1 MKKKFLAILL
11 ALGLVITCMPMVA
24 LAEGSGLSVDK
35 TEVKKGETVRV
46 TLTLPSEIIGN
57 LGVLEFKLIFNNTV
71 LKVTKIGANNI
82 DPSLAGNTSV
92 STANQNGWLKWSYT
106 GDDENGF
113 EVDNNVNLYA
123 DFEVLSEIENTDFE
137 ISECAI
143 EKIDTSAGPSTNINL
158 AMLPS
163 TFNKS
168 VTLQLKGTDGG
179 KTLTKDAHIKGN
191 VLDVAEEYNVVI
203 IYNDDAVYTY
213 IPNDAKDSDI
223 NKTYQNAENG
233 VTLSPTDKETV
244 RGKWC
249 GYGDGV
255 DNVGFDGN
263 KNRITIING
272 MDVAGTVTATAAK
285 DAGIKG
291 ETFSINLTTSDEVD
305 GSANYAILRDA
316 CITGSTEEQLNAA
329 FNQCGSSDKFGKRTI
344 STGGF
349 SLGAINTQGNTIKYA
364 NIYYSLTGDPG
375 TGMANWGGY
384 RKYNFRNY
392 NYHSSSSVIKKSP
405 CSS

>member
-24 LAEGSGLSVDK
+24 LAASPGISVDK
-35 TEVKKGETVRV
+35 TKVKKGETVKL
-46 TLTLPSEIIGN
+46 TATLPNEVISKD
-57 LGVLEFKLIFNNTV
+57 LEGLQYNIKFDKNV
-71 LKVTKIGANNI
+71 LKVTNI
-82 DPSLAGNTSV
+82 VSEGFTDADYSGNTKVDDVNQAGAEGEFIWSV
-92 STANQNGWLKWSYT
+92 TGVGGADFQATDSST
-106 GDDENGF
+106 
-113 EVDNNVNLYA
+113 LYA
-123 DFEVLSEIENTDFE
+123 EFEALEDSGSTTIELTYVEIYNADET
-137 ISECAI
+137 I
-143 EKIDTSAGPSTNINL
+143 NIKL
-158 AMLPS
+158 GTAPYEF
-163 TFNKS
+163 TKS
-168 VTLQLKGTDGG
+168 VTLQLTGADGG

-329 FNQCGSSDKFGKRTI
+329 FNQCGSSDKFGARTI

-375 TGMANWGGY
+375 TGMANWGGTV
-384 RKYNFRNY
+384 NTTLGTITIT
-392 NYHSSSSVIKKSP
+392 VQAA
-405 CSS
+405 

>member
-35 TEVKKGETVRV
+35 TEVKKGETVRLTV
-46 TLTLPSEIIGN
+46 TLPPAAVGKTLSGAEFGLVFDKTALEMTAIGDE
-57 LGVLEFKLIFNNTV
+57 GFTGGDSGH
-71 LKVTKIGANNI
+71 TQ
-82 DPSLAGNTSV
+82 V
-92 STANQNGWLKWSYT
+92 STANAKGEFKLSKQETNNGEQFTTSASSR
-106 GDDENGF
+106 F
-113 EVDNNVNLYA
+113 YA
-123 DFEVLSEIENTDFE
+123 DFTALKDTGNVVIKLSDN
-137 ISECAI
+137 SETVI
-143 EKIDTSAGPSTNINL
+143 YNSDNSIDIND
-158 AMLPS
+158 ASLP
-163 TFNKS
+163 TEFVKS
-168 VTLQLKGTDGG
+168 VTLQLTGADGG

-316 CITGSTEEQLNAA
+316 CKENSSVDVGSVFDLCKATD
-329 FNQCGSSDKFGKRTI
+329 GTRFGTNDI
-344 STGGF
+344 STTESIQING
-349 SLGAINTQGNTIKYA
+349 INTASGKINYV
-364 NIYYSLTGDPG
+364 NLYYSLTGDPG
-375 TGMANWGGY
+375 EGVAKYVSGGG
-384 RKYNFRNY
+384 
-392 NYHSSSSVIKKSP
+392 
-405 CSS
+405 

>member
-35 TEVKKGETVRV
+35 TEVKKGETVRLTV
-46 TLTLPSEIIGN
+46 TLPPAAVGKTLSGAEFGLVFDKAALEMTAIGDE
-57 LGVLEFKLIFNNTV
+57 GFTGGDSGH
-71 LKVTKIGANNI
+71 TQ
-82 DPSLAGNTSV
+82 V
-92 STANQNGWLKWSYT
+92 STANAKGEFKLSKQETNSGEPFTTSASSR
-106 GDDENGF
+106 F
-113 EVDNNVNLYA
+113 YA
-123 DFEVLSEIENTDFE
+123 DFTALKDTGNVVIKLSDLGETVIYNSDN
-137 ISECAI
+137 S
-143 EKIDTSAGPSTNINL
+143 IDIND
-158 AMLPS
+158 ASLPPE
-163 TFNKS
+163 FVKS
-168 VTLQLKGTDGG
+168 VTLQLTGADGG

-329 FNQCGSSDKFGKRTI
+329 FNQCGSSDKFGTRTI

-364 NIYYSLTGDPG
+364 NIYYSLTGNPG
-375 TGMANWGGY
+375 TGMANWGGTV
-384 RKYNFRNY
+384 NTTLGTITIT
-392 NYHSSSSVIKKSP
+392 VQAA
-405 CSS
+405 